1 MPAFILLGW
10 IVGVLLALS
19 VGLFALLAFGLP
31 VATLIAA
38 LVGTPLALFAPL
50 LTALAALMPGLAAVI
65 AAALAG
71 LSVLLLALLAVIAI
85 LVAYALVYLA
95 GYAIATAAITPLLP
109 GLTGVPGLSFPLAS
123 PIATP
128 PGAGA
133 VTVPPT
139 PGEFLARGL
148 MIGFNASV
156 NFLLILLLALIDP
169 VWAPIVAVYAF
180 VLISLAAIVFVARN
194 RVYQGFLGW
203 SAWLFPVSYVATLA
217 GFLLFLFNTIASVLS
232 GAAGFGVALD
242 FTTGV
247 VESTGGFILSLSSF
261 AGGFSLGNFTF
272 LMRVGVPAVFTAP
285 STSSHETGHSLST
298 AAFGGVV
305 LWINAI
311 DENVPPFARRN
322 LAYGELLAEGH
333 SRGMPGTP
341 AADYSIRLWR

>member
-10 IVGVLLALS
+10 VVGVLLALT

-31 VATLIAA
+31 VAALIAG
-38 LVGTPLALFAPL
+38 LLGTPLALIAPL
-50 LTALAALMPGLAAVI
+50 LTALAALMPGLAALI

-85 LVAYALVYLA
+85 LVAYGLVYLA
-95 GYAIATAAITPLLP
+95 GYAMATAAITPLLP
-109 GLTGVPGLSFPLAS
+109 GLTGVPGLSFPLAG

-128 PGAGA
+128 GGGA

-148 MIGFNASV
+148 MLGFNASI
-156 NFLLILLLALIDP
+156 NFLLILLLALFDP
-169 VWAPIVAVYAF
+169 RWAPIVAAYAF

-232 GAAGFGVALD
+232 GATGFSTALD

-247 VESTGGFILSLSSF
+247 VESSGGFILTLSGF

-285 STSSHETGHSLST
+285 SVSSHETGHSLST

-305 LWINAI
+305 LWINAV
-311 DENVPPFARRN
+311 DENVPPFARFN

-333 SRGMPGTP
+333 SRAMPGTP